1 MKNKVEVI
9 GFDADDTLW
18 VNENYYRD
26 TEKAYV
32 KLLSDF
38 ADHKT
43 IMKTLYDTEMRNLPK
58 YGYGIKAFVLS
69 MLENAISLSNG
80 KVSPDILNRV
90 IGFGKEML
98 EKPIELLPGV
108 KKVLDCLNGKYK
120 LIVAT
125 KGDLLDQEGK
135 LQRSSLSSYFHHI
148 EIMSDKKESN
158 YKSLLQHLDLEPNKF
173 VMIGNSVKSD
183 ILPPLALGCYGI
195 HVPYHTTWVHEL
207 VDTKPEGDRFIK
219 VDKLEKVL
227 DYLV

>member
-1 MKNKVEVI
+1 MKSKVEVI

-18 VNENYYRD
+18 VNETYYRD
-26 TEKAYV
+26 TEKAYA
-32 KLLSDF
+32 KLLSDY
-38 ADHKT
+38 ADHEA
-43 IMKTLYDTEMRNLPK
+43 IMKTLFHTEMSNLPK

-80 KVSPDILNRV
+80 KVSPDVLLRI

-98 EKPIELLPGV
+98 DKPIELLPGV
-108 KKVLDCLNGKYK
+108 KKVLDQLKGKFK

-125 KGDLLDQEGK
+125 KGDLLDQERK

-148 EIMSDKKESN
+148 EIMSDKEEKN
-158 YKSLLQHLDLEPNKF
+158 YRSLLQHLDIEPEKF

-195 HVPYHTTWVHEL
+195 HVPYHTTWEHEL
-207 VDTKPEGDRFIK
+207 VDTKPEGERFSE

-227 DYLV
+227 GYLI